1 MEFIKNHLRQL
12 SVKSRAVSQVT
23 FDEDY
28 NVPDVRPDVG
38 RMIQK
43 KGEVTVSEVQAGEGR
58 ARILGSLDFSLLY
71 VSQGEEKKV
80 YSLEGSLPV
89 DENMNLDGISGGDK
103 ICLKWEIE
111 DLSLH
116 LIHSRKLNV
125 KAVVTFH
132 ALVEEL
138 KDLEIPLGLKEEE
151 EVSVKKKE
159 LRSLELGVHKKDT
172 LRVKKEM
179 AAASNKPN
187 IHEILW
193 KDIELRG
200 LDTRA
205 DEGKVIIQ
213 GELFVFVLYGGVDEE
228 NPLQW
233 LEQSIPFS
241 GEAECP
247 DCTPDMIPNI
257 EVTMVQSGLEI
268 APDADGE
275 ERILRLDAV
284 LELDLKLYR
293 EVSFSVL
300 QDAYTPKKKIIP
312 VSAPGELESL
322 LVRNCSKCRVTDKL
336 RLEEPPNKILQIC
349 HSEGRIKADE
359 IRVVEKGILVQGA
372 LELRILYIISDD
384 EMPFYAMETAVP
396 FSHVVEA
403 PGISQDCRYLLRTDL
418 EQLSTTMID
427 SNEVEIKAVMNLN
440 AVVLR
445 VRREELIR
453 EIREEDP
460 DPEELQSM
468 PGIVCYLVQPGDTLW
483 DIAKQF
489 YTTPE
494 EIQKV
499 NHLNSEEIQPMEA
512 LLLIKNV
519 E

>member
-1 MEFIKNHLRQL
+1 MELIKNHLRQL
-12 SVKSRAVSQVT
+12 SVKSEAVSQVT
-23 FDEDY
+23 FDEDW
-28 NVPDVRPDVG
+28 NVPDVKPDVG

-43 KGEVTVSEVQAGEGR
+43 KGEVEVAEVQMGEGR
-58 ARILGSLDFSLLY
+58 ARVLGSLCFSLLY
-71 VSQGEEKKV
+71 VSEGEEKRV
-80 YSLEGSLPV
+80 CSLEGKLPI
-89 DENMNLDGISGGDK
+89 DENLNLEGLSGGDK

-111 DLSLH
+111 DLSIH

-125 KAVVTFH
+125 KAIVTFQ
-132 ALVEEL
+132 AAVEEL
-138 KDLEIPLGLKEEE
+138 RDVEIPADLKEPGEI
-151 EVSVKKKE
+151 SMKKKE
-159 LRSLELGVHKKDT
+159 IRVLELGVHKKDT

-179 AAASNKPN
+179 AVASNKPD

-193 KDIELRG
+193 KDMEIRG
-200 LDTRA
+200 LDIRSG
-205 DEGKVIIQ
+205 EGKVEIR
-213 GELFVFVLYGGVDEE
+213 GELFLFVLYAGADPET
-228 NPLQW
+228 PPQW
-233 LEQSIPFS
+233 LEQAIPFS
-241 GEAECP
+241 GEAECG
-247 DCTPDMIPNI
+247 DCTSDMIPNV
-257 EVTMVQSGLEI
+257 EVTMVQNTMEI

-275 ERILRLDAV
+275 ERMLQMDVV